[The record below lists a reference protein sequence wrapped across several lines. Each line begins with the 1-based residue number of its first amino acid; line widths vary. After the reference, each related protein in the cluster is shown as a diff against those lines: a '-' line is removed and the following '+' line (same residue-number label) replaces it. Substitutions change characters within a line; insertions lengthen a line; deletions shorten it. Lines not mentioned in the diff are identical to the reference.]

1 MSATVKQRLI
11 IGTWLTTVL
20 SAIGGLVLV
29 LTGHREFG
37 FTVIIIGF
45 AALLITLQLRK
56 AA

>member
-1 MSATVKQRLI
+1 MSAIIKRRLI

-37 FTVIIIGF
+37 FTVIIVGF
-45 AALLITLQLRK
+45 VAMLITLQLRK